1 MFPTPPANLP
11 PDPVAEVPEPPPSH
25 MKVLSAGALAAMLAA
40 LSMLGPFSIDAY
52 LPAFPYIEA
61 SLHASAIEV
70 QQSLSLY
77 MLSFACMVLWHGA
90 ISDAFGRRSVV
101 LVSLVTFAI

>member
-1 MFPTPPANLP
+1 MFPTPPVNLP

-25 MKVLSAGALAAMLAA
+25 MKVLSAGALAATLAA

-52 LPAFPYIEA
+52 LPAFPNIQA
-61 SLHASAIEV
+61 TLNATPIEV
-70 QQSLSLY
+70 QQSLTFY

-90 ISDAFGRRSVV
+90 MQAKDSM
-101 LVSLVTFAI
+101 